1 MTADLYLVIGLII
14 GAFTIPSILG
24 ALSEGR
30 APRTAAI
37 MVLIAGGLIVLAVK
51 EKPGGYTLND
61 IPQAFV
67 NVVGEYMP

>member
-51 EKPGGYTLND
+51 ESP
-61 IPQAFV
+61 
-67 NVVGEYMP
+67 VVIR